1 MIAVGFLIAL
11 YLAVRQA
18 KKEGIPS
25 DRIIDLG
32 FYILLAAIV
41 GSRLLFILINGGYY
55 LNNPMAVFK
64 IWEGG
69 LVFYGGVLLA
79 VPTAI
84 WYVKKNNL
92 DLWTTADI
100 FAPSIAIGHAFGRL
114 GCFFAGCCFGK
125 TAETLPW
132 GIIFTDPECL
142 APLNTRLHPVQL
154 YESAG
159 ELVNFLILITLA
171 KHKSFKGRVFM
182 TYLLLYAILRFIVEL
197 FRGDTFYRKLT
208 FRKKIEQS
216 PIDITGYIFFFT
228 VKSVKDLSSAGDDKA
243 IIIFA
248 QYLAISCAI
257 VNGRINGR

>member
-1 MIAVGFLIAL
+1 MHPILIRIGPLTIHTYGFLIAAGFLIAL

-55 LNNPMAVFK
+55 LDNPMAVFK

-171 KHKSFKGRVFM
+171 KQKSFKGRVFM
-182 TYLLLYAILRFIVEL
+182 TYLLLYSILRFIVEL
-197 FRGDTFYRKLT
+197 FRGDTARGFLLSHISVSQGISILMFVAAIAGMIILKQ
-208 FRKKIEQS
+208 RKK
-216 PIDITGYIFFFT
+216 
-228 VKSVKDLSSAGDDKA
+228 
-243 IIIFA
+243 
-248 QYLAISCAI
+248 
-257 VNGRINGR
+257 